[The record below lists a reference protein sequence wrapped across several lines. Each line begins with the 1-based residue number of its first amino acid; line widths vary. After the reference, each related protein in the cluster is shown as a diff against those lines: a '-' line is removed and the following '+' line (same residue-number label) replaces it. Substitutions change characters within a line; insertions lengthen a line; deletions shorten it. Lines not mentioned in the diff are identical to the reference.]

1 MKTIFFP
8 SFEALGDVKT
18 PISGEIL
25 LSSLFLVFKTKI
37 AVCCHGGTRS
47 LSELFPV
54 NKIFV
59 LSIH

>member
-1 MKTIFFP
+1 M
-8 SFEALGDVKT
+8 KT

-47 LSELFPV
+47 LSEIFPV
-54 NKIFV
+54 N
-59 LSIH
+59 